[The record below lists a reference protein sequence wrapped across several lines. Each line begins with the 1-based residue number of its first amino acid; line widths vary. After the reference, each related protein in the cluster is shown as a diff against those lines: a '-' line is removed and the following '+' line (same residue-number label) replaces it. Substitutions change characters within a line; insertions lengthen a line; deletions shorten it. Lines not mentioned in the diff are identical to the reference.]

1 MTISIQDLYW
11 VLDQQLSPTQKL
23 LLCAIILHNNKTV
36 GNKRFAQFTGALEMH
51 VHNALE
57 KLTDDKLIAWIGN
70 AIVFTI
76 NNNIYKVINDDY
88 TETSAVKKDNPVL
101 DKARAKLEQMRMVG
115 FVGEETA
122 IFKFSL
128 EYDKLCTQY
137 MGKSRTSMP
146 PAPRAAKASKNWE
159 CFKSAFNIV
168 KDRQF
173 NPILYL
179 KAQFEVFAEKK
190 HFGIM
195 VPYPSMLSSKWAIGN
210 YVNYI
215 KTNISVGEDYK
226 LLMTEEDT
234 ILETMKASHTLV
246 QHVVQANP
254 ELSLQQ
260 CLMLSCDS
268 LSPAYL
274 ACSKEYLQVVNSSE
288 QPLDEDLVR
297 LLVRFKNN
305 PTYRDTVKRI
315 YQEVIRV

>member
-1 MTISIQDLYW
+1 MNRDIHW
-11 VLDQQLSPTQKL
+11 VLEQKLSPTQKL
-23 LLCAIILHNNKTV
+23 LLCAIIIHNNKAV
-36 GNKRFAQFTGALEMH
+36 GNKRFAQFTGAPELV
-51 VHNALE
+51 VHNCLE
-57 KLTDDKLIAWIGN
+57 KLTKDKLIAWIGN

-76 NNNIYKVINDDY
+76 NNNIYKVTNEDY
-88 TETSAVKKDNPVL
+88 EDEVVVAKKENPIL

-122 IFKFSL
+122 IFRFSL
-128 EYDKLCTQY
+128 EYDKLFTQY

-146 PAPRAAKASKNWE
+146 PAPRAAKASKNWSH
-159 CFKSAFNIV
+159 FKNAFNIV

-179 KAQFEVFAEKK
+179 KAQFEAFADKK
-190 HFGIM
+190 HFGMMI
-195 VPYPSMLSSKWAIGN
+195 PYPSMLASKWAIEN

-215 KTNISVGEDYK
+215 KANMVVGEDYK
-226 LLMTEEDT
+226 LLMSEEDT
-234 ILETMKASHTLV
+234 IKETMKASHVLV
-246 QHVVQANP
+246 QHIVQANP

-268 LSPAYL
+268 LSPVYL
-274 ACSKEYLQVVNSSE
+274 ACSKEYLQIANASE

-305 PTYRDTVKRI
+305 ITYRDTVKRI
-315 YQEVIRV
+315 YQEVISG